1 LPKAQKN
8 SASEEELEQAA
19 APVRSLWSGTITFGL
34 VSIPVDL
41 LSAVRP
47 RKTAMKLVDKS
58 GHALGRQYHC
68 SKEGKK
74 LDNEEL
80 VRGYETDDGK
90 MVVITDPEFE
100 SVAPEMSADIE
111 LRNFVPLEQIP
122 SLYFQKPYF
131 LAPAGKS
138 AKAYHLLAATMER
151 TGRVAIGSFVMR
163 GHEYL
168 VAIVSDH
175 GVLRADTLRYA
186 DEIRTP
192 EAIGL
197 PAVEKISTTKVN
209 AFLKAIEDSTHKQ
222 LDMSELQDLE
232 AQALKDVV
240 ESKQKDKEDVIHPQG
255 LEEEEA
261 EPGGAQIID
270 LMEVLRK
277 SLSKS
282 AVVRTA
288 DSGPPISLAE
298 RRAQRDAQQNP
309 AVKKTSGS
317 KKSVGSKTSRA
328 PKKKTA
334 AKSQTKPRTKAKAK
348 AKAVKRAKRA

>member
-1 LPKAQKN
+1 LPSRKRKRAPEPE
-8 SASEEELEQAA
+8 ADEESSGAR
-19 APVRSLWSGTITFGL
+19 VRSLWSGTITFGL

-41 LSAVRP
+41 LTAVRP
-47 RKTAMKLVDKS
+47 RQTAMKLVDTE

-74 LDNEEL
+74 LDYDDL

-90 MVVITDPEFE
+90 MVVITDQEFE

-111 LRNFVPLEQIP
+111 LRSFVPVEQIP
-122 SLYFQKPYF
+122 ALYFQKPYF

-138 AKAYHLLAATMER
+138 AKAYVLLAATMER

-168 VAIVSDH
+168 VAIVPDN

-192 EAIGL
+192 QAIGL
-197 PAVEKISTTKVN
+197 PERSKVTAAKVTQFAKEIEALTHEEIKVVEFQDQE
-209 AFLKAIEDSTHKQ
+209 ARQ
-222 LDMSELQDLE
+222 LQSL
-232 AQALKDVV
+232 V
-240 ESKQKDKEDVIHPQG
+240 ESKQKERDDVIHPKG
-255 LEEEEA
+255 AEA
-261 EPGGAQIID
+261 AEDTEAGEGAKIID

-277 SLSKS
+277 SLSKT

-288 DSGPPISLAE
+288 EASEPIDLAE
-298 RRAQRDAQQNP
+298 RRALRDARSAP
-309 AVKKTSGS
+309 A
-317 KKSVGSKTSRA
+317 
-328 PKKKTA
+328 KKKA
-334 AKSQTKPRTKAKAK
+334 PAKAK
-348 AKAVKRAKRA
+348 RKAPRKRARRS

>member
-1 LPKAQKN
+1 MPRGKKN

-34 VSIPVDL
+34 VSITVDL

-47 RKTAMKLVDKS
+47 RKTAMKLVDKA

-74 LDNEEL
+74 LDNDEL
-80 VRGYETDDGK
+80 VRGYKTDDGK
-90 MVVITDPEFE
+90 MVVITDSEFE

-151 TGRVAIGSFVMR
+151 TGRVAIGNFVMR

-168 VAIVSDH
+168 VAIVSDN

-192 EAIGL
+192 DGIGL
-197 PAVEKISTTKVN
+197 PKIEKVAAAKVN
-209 AFLKAIEDSTHKQ
+209 SFVKAIEELTHKE
-222 LDMSELQDLE
+222 LDMSELQDRE
-232 AQALKDVV
+232 AEALKELV
-240 ESKQKDKEDVIHPQG
+240 ESKQKEKDDVIHPQG
-255 LEEEEA
+255 LEEEDA

-277 SLSKS
+277 SLSKN

-298 RRAQRDAQQNP
+298 RRAQRDAKMSP
-309 AVKKTSGS
+309 
-317 KKSVGSKTSRA
+317 A
-328 PKKKTA
+328 PKKKA
-334 AKSQTKPRTKAKAK
+334 AAQSKSKPRAKAK
-348 AKAVKRAKRA
+348 AKSKTKSAGKRAKRA

>member
-1 LPKAQKN
+1 LPRRKQE
-8 SASEEELEQAA
+8 SPSEAELESAA

-41 LSAVRP
+41 LTAVRP
-47 RKTAMKLVDKS
+47 RQTAMKLVDKA
-58 GHALGRQYHC
+58 GHALGRRYHC

-74 LDNEEL
+74 LNIDDL

-90 MVVITDPEFE
+90 MVVITDEEFE

-122 SLYFQKPYF
+122 PLYFQKPYF
-131 LAPAGKS
+131 LAPSGKS
-138 AKAYHLLAATMER
+138 AKAYYLLAATMER

-192 EAIGL
+192 ESIGL
-197 PAVEKISTTKVN
+197 PKRAKV
-209 AFLKAIEDSTHKQ
+209 AASKVTQFTKAIDDLTRKE
-222 LDMSELQDLE
+222 LDMSELEDQE
-232 AQALKDVV
+232 AEALKELV
-240 ESKQKDKEDVIHPQG
+240 EAKQKDGDDVIHPSG
-255 LEEEEA
+255 LEEEDAEA
-261 EPGGAQIID
+261 GGAQIID
-270 LMEVLRK
+270 LMAVLKK
-277 SLSKS
+277 SLSKN
-282 AVVRTA
+282 AVVTTA

-298 RRAQRDAQQNP
+298 RRAQRDAQ
-309 AVKKTSGS
+309 A
-317 KKSVGSKTSRA
+317 SV
-328 PKKKTA
+328 PKKKTTP
-334 AKSQTKPRTKAKAK
+334 KRKTKTKAKSK
-348 AKAVKRAKRA
+348 APRKNARRA